1 MRKLLSN
8 IIILVFLNSLGL
20 SQGVYVE
27 NVSIY
32 SESNTLWYVEGDVEL
47 DNGGTIDNNGD
58 IDFTQDWINNSG
70 STGLINLSPGR
81 INMIGATQNISGN
94 SVTNFTKLNLLG
106 GLYDVKQAYQ
116 NVIVSDSL
124 NIENAELQVHRYTV
138 HLNNPNP
145 NLLLWNNGFISG
157 DSIGGYFSRSTNSTS
172 NYRFPV
178 GNSSLNNSVYRGVDI
193 QPISSDSNVYGV
205 RLAAQDASL
214 DNTGTSFTG
223 AAGPYDRL
231 LKQTAL
237 LQLNDAFYHHIVRN
251 YGTTSANVSLYFFD
265 GDHPSLED
273 RFDGVAQWKKSAPRW
288 EFNDAVYNENIS
300 GPFDLGTPNF
310 SHQWLASNFNDDAFV
325 LAVTEGILTFV
336 PQIFSPNGDG
346 TNDILFVEGRKIKE
360 LKFYI
365 YNRWGEKVFETTDKE
380 IGWDGFHRGKDSQS
394 GVYVYYLEAEI
405 EDYGPHKQK
414 GNITLVR

>member
-1 MRKLLSN
+1 MKTIL
-8 IIILVFLNSLGL
+8 IIFFMLASFCIT
-20 SQGVYVE
+20 SQGVYVDGAT
-27 NVSIY
+27 IY
-32 SESNTLWYVEGDVEL
+32 NEPNSLIFTEGDVNIS
-47 DNGGTIDNNGD
+47 DTGKIANQGSIDLTNN
-58 IDFTQDWINNSG
+58 WINNSTT
-70 STGLINLSPGR
+70 TGLVNNEPGVV
-81 INMIGATQNISGN
+81 NFIGGNQSISGSSITHFYN
-94 SVTNFTKLNLLG
+94 VNL
-106 GLYDVKQAYQ
+106 Q
-116 NVIVSDSL
+116 NATEKEAFQHVIINNNLD
-124 NIENAELQVHRYTV
+124 IIDAEFQVHQYIV
-138 HLNNPNP
+138 HLTNPAVNS
-145 NLLLWNNGFISG
+145 LQWNNGFISG

-178 GNSSLNNSVYRGVDI
+178 GNSSLNNSVYRGVDM

-205 RLAAQDASL
+205 RLSAQDASL

-237 LQLNDAFYHHIVRN
+237 LQLNDAFYHHIVRTH
-251 YGTTSANVSLYFFD
+251 GVTPANVSLYYFD
-265 GDHPSLED
+265 NDHPSLDD
-273 RFDGVAQWKKSAPRW
+273 RFDGVAQWNRSSPRW
-288 EFNDAVYNENIS
+288 EFQDGTYNENIS
-300 GPFDLGTPNF
+300 GPLDIGGPNY
-310 SHQWLASNFNDDAFV
+310 SYQWLGANFNDDAFI

-336 PQIFSPNGDG
+336 PQIFSPNSDG
-346 TNDILFVEGRKIKE
+346 VNDILYVEGRKIQE

-365 YNRWGEKVFETTDKE
+365 YNRWGEKVFETNDKN